1 MRRKKFFLISVAV
14 VATFGIAL
22 GLSLAWYLE
31 KGEDKKQE
39 VGDSSYFYMHIVGG
53 LEIRPL
59 FRDET
64 NNIDYLAPGANI
76 AYSEIDTVNHI
87 WRQSP
92 IVLYNRSS
100 IETELRIK
108 LDYTHIDSNKNANL
122 VTYSPTQNED
132 FEIVFTN
139 PTAWVFEDD
148 YWYYRPGGNPIAPT
162 GDVAAQVELIKSI
175 GYSSDLDKGNVYE
188 NEEVEVNI
196 IFEAKQAYYGTW
208 TQVK

>member
-1 MRRKKFFLISVAV
+1 MRKKKFFLISIAV
-14 VATFGIAL
+14 IATFAIVL
-22 GLSLAWYLE
+22 SLSLAWFLE
-31 KGEDKKQE
+31 KGDDKKQE
-39 VGDSSYFYMHIVGG
+39 LGDSSYFDMHIVGG
-53 LEIRPL
+53 LDIRPI
-59 FRDET
+59 FRDESKD
-64 NNIDYLAPGANI
+64 IDYIAPGANI
-76 AYSEIDTVNHI
+76 AYSEIDQVNHI

-108 LDYTHIDSNKNANL
+108 LDYTYIKENENLAL
-122 VTYSPTQNED
+122 VTYSPTQDAD
-132 FEIVFTN
+132 FEIEFFDKN
-139 PTAWVFEDD
+139 DWEFEDD

-162 GDVAAQVELIKSI
+162 GETAAQVELIKSI
-175 GYSSDLDKGNVYE
+175 GYSHELVAGNVYE